1 MFYDLK
7 DKKPKSSGENWVA
20 PNATIIGDVTLE
32 KNSSIWFNAV
42 LRGDIEN
49 IFIGEGSNVQ
59 DGSVLHTDPG
69 CPLKVGKDVTIGHM
83 VMLHGC
89 TIGDNS
95 LIGIGAVILN
105 KAKIGKNCI
114 IGAKTLITENKILSL
129 NDVRGENGTLI
140 MFICNHCPYV
150 KTITKDIVD
159 DCIELKK
166 IGINSV
172 AICANDPINYP
183 EDSFENMI
191 KFAEKNNFSF
201 PYLVDETQEIA
212 KTYDAVCTPD
222 FFGYNKNLE
231 LQYRGRMR
239 ELKNLIPVRSGES
252 DLLKA
257 MKQIAETGKGPEDQI
272 PSAGCSIKWK
282 NN

>member
-49 IFIGEGSNVQ
+49 ILIGEGSNVQ

-69 CPLKVGKDVTIGHM
+69 YPLKVGKNVTIGHL

-105 KAKIGKNCI
+105 NTKIGNNCI
-114 IGAKTLITENKILSL
+114 IGAKTLIAENKEIPDDSL
-129 NDVRGENGTLI
+129 VVGSPGRIIRKVTEDEKKAVLEN
-140 MFICNHCPYV
+140 
-150 KTITKDIVD
+150 TKHYQDNW
-159 DCIELKK
+159 KRYSK
-166 IGINSV
+166 
-172 AICANDPINYP
+172 
-183 EDSFENMI
+183 
-191 KFAEKNNFSF
+191 
-201 PYLVDETQEIA
+201 
-212 KTYDAVCTPD
+212 
-222 FFGYNKNLE
+222 
-231 LQYRGRMR
+231 
-239 ELKNLIPVRSGES
+239 
-252 DLLKA
+252 
-257 MKQIAETGKGPEDQI
+257 
-272 PSAGCSIKWK
+272 SIF
-282 NN
+282 